1 MPLGQGHTG
10 DKLTDSKASA
20 ICAMW
25 PDALLRIWQ
34 QLSRETNR
42 LSFLPARDIFVL
54 CISHGR
60 LVAKATTSTP
70 TWLDSKQIC
79 FLLTGGSGGW
89 GGPRSR
95 PSFRAPGAFH
105 LGPHLLLCLS
115 FLSTQK
121 AKGTWWKSVRV
132 MTERFGWGQPGVE
145 VACHTAAPVLGPEF
159 NHVVQP
165 RRLGNVL

>member
-34 QLSRETNR
+34 QLSRETNH

-79 FLLTGGSGGW
+79 FLLISVPLEAAVGGED
-89 GGPRSR
+89 P
-95 PSFRAPGAFH
+95 APGH
-105 LGPHLLLCLS
+105 RSGLQGPSILDPTS
-115 FLSTQK
+115 FYALASC
-121 AKGTWWKSVRV
+121 
-132 MTERFGWGQPGVE
+132 P
-145 VACHTAAPVLGPEF
+145 
-159 NHVVQP
+159 P
-165 RRLGNVL
+165 RRQRGHGGRVWGSWQRGLDEGSQA